1 MKIVGMDHIALAVKD
16 LESSLAFWQRLFGL
30 RASPIEVLAERGV
43 RVVRLEPDRGA
54 ALELVSPLREDSPVS
69 NFLRERGEGI
79 HHLCLEVRDL
89 EAAMDELRAKGADFL
104 QERPQPGAEGSLIA
118 FLHPRSCGGVLVELR
133 EVRKKEDIRPRGSGR

>member
-16 LESSLAFWQRLFGL
+16 LESSLAFWQRLFGFK
-30 RASPIEVLAERGV
+30 ASPIEVLAERGV
-43 RVVRLEPDRGA
+43 RVVRLEPDRGT
-54 ALELVSPLREDSPVS
+54 ALELVSPLREDSPLS

-89 EAAMDELRAKGADFL
+89 EAAMDEFRAKGADFL

-118 FLHPRSCGGVLVELR
+118 FLHPRFCGGVLVELR
-133 EVRKKEDIRPRGSGR
+133 EAGKKEDIRPKGSGR

>member
-1 MKIVGMDHIALAVKD
+1 MKIIGMDHIALAVKD

-30 RASPIEVLAERGV
+30 KASPIEVLAERGV

-69 NFLRERGEGI
+69 NFLRERGEGV
-79 HHLCLEVRDL
+79 HHLCLEVREL
-89 EAAMDELRAKGADFL
+89 EAAMDELRAKGAEFL
-104 QERPQPGAEGSLIA
+104 QGRPQRGAEGSLIA

-133 EVRKKEDIRPRGSGR
+133 EVRKKEDIRPKGSGR